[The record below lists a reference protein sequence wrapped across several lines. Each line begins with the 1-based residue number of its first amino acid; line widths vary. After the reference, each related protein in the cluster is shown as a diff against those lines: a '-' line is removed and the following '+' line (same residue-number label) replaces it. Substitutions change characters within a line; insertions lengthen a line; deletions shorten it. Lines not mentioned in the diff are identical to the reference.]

1 MFQESHRWKFIEEK
15 SLFTKKSDGKN
26 QRVFFSSLQVAKL
39 LGTNVGSIQQDLS
52 ILLKDESI
60 EVREWCRWKALDLF
74 NVKFCILLFLLQ
86 LI

>member
-1 MFQESHRWKFIEEK
+1 MFKESHRWKFIEEK

-26 QRVFFSSLQVAKL
+26 QHVFFSSLQVAKL

-60 EVREWCRWKALDLF
+60 EVRERCRWKALDLF

>member
-1 MFQESHRWKFIEEK
+1 MRGF
-15 SLFTKKSDGKN
+15 N

-60 EVREWCRWKALDLF
+60 EVRE
-74 NVKFCILLFLLQ
+74 
-86 LI
+86 